1 MLDDWKIN
9 WEWRDLPPEVWDF
22 IKAHKF
28 FGMIIPKEYG
38 GLGFSPYAH
47 SEVVRKISSRSL
59 AAAVTVMVPNS
70 LGPGELLM
78 RFGTKEQQ
86 QRWLPRLADGRD
98 IPCFGLTSPEAG
110 SDAASMI
117 DSGIICKGNFEGRE
131 VLGLRL
137 NWHKRYITLGPV
149 ATLLGLA
156 FKAYDPDHLVG
167 QQEELG
173 ITVALIPTHL
183 PGVEIGH
190 RHLPAMQVF
199 QNGPNWGRDV
209 FIPMDYIIGGQE
221 RLGQGWKMLMTALAA
236 GRGISLPSLSAAGA
250 AYAARTTGAYAR
262 IREQFNIPIG
272 KFEGIEEPLARI
284 AGTAYL
290 LDAARRLTCAA
301 LNQGHHPAVISGI
314 MKLQATERMRIAI
327 DDAMDIH
334 GGKAV
339 IDGPQNYMG
348 NLYRSVPVGITVE
361 GANILTRNLIVFGQG
376 AIRAHPYLLR
386 GDERARRRRTAPR
399 GSTPSTRRSGNM
411 SATAS
416 PRCSG
421 PGAAAG
427 AAACSS
433 PAPDAGE
440 ATGFYRQLSRYS
452 SAFALCADM
461 ALLTLGGALKRKEML
476 SARFGDILSELYLL
490 SAALKRWQDEGRQ
503 AADFAALEW
512 CMASGFRTIENR
524 FAEILANL
532 PNRFVAVIL
541 KFLIQPFGA
550 RVLGPSDRVVHQ
562 CAQLVL
568 EPSAARDRLTP
579 DLSHV
584 DDDRGVAR
592 LEKAFLLVTGAEDIA
607 RKMRA
612 AHIHDW
618 QGGASRRASSRKA
631 EGEQIAAAHEAVAK
645 VIEVDDF
652 APEALSPIYKKP
664 ADVHQFFQEL
674 GETEGGKLM
683 ARPVYIIDGSR
694 TPFLKARSGPG
705 PFTPVDLAVQCG
717 RPLLARQPF
726 APDAFDQVILGCVN
740 VIADEMNPAR
750 VAALRLGMGEAMVAF
765 TVQINCGSG
774 MQSIDTG
781 LSLHPRRRLGSD
793 PGRRRGSAELR
804 AAGLAAAGRALV
816 RGPGRRQGHSAA
828 RSGGDRESAP
838 GLFQADHRPRAR
850 ADRSDH
856 RTQHGADRRSGRP
869 SLRHHPR
876 AIGCLCG
883 RKPQAAG
890 QRAGARFS
898 QGRGRDRVRAR
909 RQILR
914 S

>member
-1 MLDDWKIN
+1 MSFRRDYLSKPIFSWARGVLPTMSDTEREALEAGDVWWDADLFTGNPDWSKLLAFAPAKLTDEENAFLHGPVDELCAMLDEWKIN
-9 WEWRDLPPEVWDF
+9 WEWRDLPPEVWSF
-22 IKAHKF
+22 IKAKKF
-28 FGMIIPKEYG
+28 FGMIIPKEFG

-59 AAAVTVMVPNS
+59 TAAVTVMVPNS

-86 QRWLPRLADGRD
+86 DRWLPRLAAGQD

-117 DSGIICKGNFEGRE
+117 DTGVICKGNFEGRE
-131 VLGLRL
+131 VIGLKL

-167 QQEELG
+167 DQEELG

-183 PGVEIGH
+183 PGVSIGH

-209 FIPMDYIIGGQE
+209 FIPLDYIIGGQE

-262 IREQFNIPIG
+262 IREQFGISIS

-301 LNQGHHPAVISGI
+301 LNEGHHPAVISGI
-314 MKLQATERMRIAI
+314 MKLHATERMRIAI

-339 IDGPQNYMG
+339 IDGPQNYLG
-348 NLYRSVPVGITVE
+348 GLYRSVPVGITVE

-376 AIRAHPYLLR
+376 AIRAHPYLLQEMNALSETDR
-386 GDERARRRRTAPR
+386 DKGLTAFDTAFWKHVGHSFATMFRAW
-399 GSTPSTRRSGNM
+399 GRSWSFGLF
-411 SATAS
+411 A
-416 PRCSG
+416 
-421 PGAAAG
+421 
-427 AAACSS
+427 
-433 PAPDAGE
+433 PAPDAGD
-440 ATGFYRQLSRYS
+440 ATEFYRQLSRYS

-490 SAALKRWQDEGRQ
+490 SAALKRWQDESRQ
-503 AADFAALEW
+503 KEDLPALQW
-512 CMASGFRTIENR
+512 CMASGFKTIENR

-532 PNRFVAVIL
+532 PNRPVAWML

-550 RVLGPSDRVVHQ
+550 RVTGPSDRVVHL

-568 EPSAARDRLTP
+568 SPSAARDRLTP
-579 DLSHV
+579 DLAFV
-584 DDDRGVAR
+584 EDDGGIAR
-592 LEKAFLLVTGAEDIA
+592 LEKAFRLVTAAEDA
-607 RKMRA
+607 AKQLRA
-612 AHIHDW
+612 ARLLDW
-618 QGGASRRASSRKA
+618 KDAVKKGVLTEAD
-631 EGEQIAAAHEAVAK
+631 GEKLAAAHEAVAK

-652 APEALSPIYKKP
+652 APEALSPIYKKT

-674 GETEGGKLM
+674 GE
-683 ARPVYIIDGSR
+683 
-694 TPFLKARSGPG
+694 
-705 PFTPVDLAVQCG
+705 Q
-717 RPLLARQPF
+717 
-726 APDAFDQVILGCVN
+726 
-740 VIADEMNPAR
+740 
-750 VAALRLGMGEAMVAF
+750 
-765 TVQINCGSG
+765 
-774 MQSIDTG
+774 
-781 LSLHPRRRLGSD
+781 
-793 PGRRRGSAELR
+793 R
-804 AAGLAAAGRALV
+804 AA
-816 RGPGRRQGHSAA
+816 S
-828 RSGGDRESAP
+828 
-838 GLFQADHRPRAR
+838 
-850 ADRSDH
+850 
-856 RTQHGADRRSGRP
+856 
-869 SLRHHPR
+869 
-876 AIGCLCG
+876 
-883 RKPQAAG
+883 
-890 QRAGARFS
+890 
-898 QGRGRDRVRAR
+898 
-909 RQILR
+909 
-914 S
+914 

>member
-1 MLDDWKIN
+1 
-9 WEWRDLPPEVWDF
+9 
-22 IKAHKF
+22 
-28 FGMIIPKEYG
+28 
-38 GLGFSPYAH
+38 
-47 SEVVRKISSRSL
+47 
-59 AAAVTVMVPNS
+59 MVD
-70 LGPGELLM
+70 
-78 RFGTKEQQ
+78 T
-86 QRWLPRLADGRD
+86 
-98 IPCFGLTSPEAG
+98 
-110 SDAASMI
+110 
-117 DSGIICKGNFEGRE
+117 GIICKGNFEGRE

-167 QQEELG
+167 QQEDLG

-183 PGVEIGH
+183 PGVEIGR

-262 IREQFNIPIG
+262 IREQFGISIG

-314 MKLQATERMRIAI
+314 MKLHATERMRIAI

-339 IDGPQNYMG
+339 IDGPQNYLG

-376 AIRAHPYLLR
+376 AIRAHPFLL
-386 GDERARRRRTAPR
+386 DEMNALGEADRAKGLDAFDKTFWNHVGHSFKTMFRAW
-399 GSTPSTRRSGNM
+399 SRSW
-411 SATAS
+411 
-416 PRCSG
+416 SG
-421 PGAAAG
+421 GLFA
-427 AAACSS
+427 

-440 ATGFYRQLSRYS
+440 ATRFYRQLSRYS

-503 AADFAALEW
+503 REDFAALEW

-550 RVLGPSDRVVHQ
+550 KVTGPSDRVVHQ

-568 EPSAARDRLTP
+568 EPSAARDRLTA

-584 DDDRGVAR
+584 DDDGGIAR
-592 LEKAFLLVTGAEDIA
+592 LEKAFLLVTAAEDIS
-607 RKMRA
+607 KQMRA
-612 AHIHDW
+612 ARLHDW
-618 QGGASRRASSRKA
+618 KEAVKKGVITQAD
-631 EGEQIAAAHEAVAK
+631 GEKLQAAHEAVAK

-652 APEALSPIYKKP
+652 AAEALSPIYRKG

-674 GETEGGKLM
+674 GE
-683 ARPVYIIDGSR
+683 
-694 TPFLKARSGPG
+694 
-705 PFTPVDLAVQCG
+705 Q
-717 RPLLARQPF
+717 
-726 APDAFDQVILGCVN
+726 
-740 VIADEMNPAR
+740 
-750 VAALRLGMGEAMVAF
+750 
-765 TVQINCGSG
+765 
-774 MQSIDTG
+774 
-781 LSLHPRRRLGSD
+781 
-793 PGRRRGSAELR
+793 R
-804 AAGLAAAGRALV
+804 AA
-816 RGPGRRQGHSAA
+816 S
-828 RSGGDRESAP
+828 
-838 GLFQADHRPRAR
+838 
-850 ADRSDH
+850 
-856 RTQHGADRRSGRP
+856 
-869 SLRHHPR
+869 
-876 AIGCLCG
+876 
-883 RKPQAAG
+883 
-890 QRAGARFS
+890 
-898 QGRGRDRVRAR
+898 
-909 RQILR
+909 
-914 S
+914 

>member
-1 MLDDWKIN
+1 MSFRRDNITKPIFSWARGVLPTMSDTEREALEAGDVWWDADLFTGNPDWPKFLAYAPAKLTDEEHAFLHGPVDELCKMLDEWKIN
-9 WEWRDLPPEVWDF
+9 WEWRDLPPEVWSF
-22 IKAHKF
+22 IKANKF
-28 FGMIIPKEYG
+28 FGMIIPKEFG

-59 AAAVTVMVPNS
+59 TAAVTVMVPNS

-78 RFGTKEQQ
+78 RFGTREQQ
-86 QRWLPRLADGRD
+86 EKWLPRLADGRD

-110 SDAASMI
+110 SDAASMV
-117 DSGIICKGNFEGRE
+117 DTGIICKGMFEGRE
-131 VLGLRL
+131 VIGLRL

-167 QQEELG
+167 QEEELG

-183 PGVEIGH
+183 PGVSIGH

-209 FIPMDYIIGGQE
+209 FIPLDYIIGGQE

-262 IREQFNIPIG
+262 IREQFGISIS

-301 LNQGHHPAVISGI
+301 LNEGHHPAVISGI
-314 MKLQATERMRIAI
+314 MKLHATERMRIAI

-339 IDGPQNYMG
+339 IDGPQNYLG

-376 AIRAHPYLLR
+376 AIRAHPYLLQEMNAL
-386 GDERARRRRTAPR
+386 GDTDREKGLTAFDTAFWKHVGHSLATMFRAW
-399 GSTPSTRRSGNM
+399 GRSWTFGLF
-411 SATAS
+411 A
-416 PRCSG
+416 
-421 PGAAAG
+421 
-427 AAACSS
+427 

-440 ATGFYRQLSRYS
+440 ATEYYRQLSRYS

-490 SAALKRWQDEGRQ
+490 SAVLKRWQDEGRQ
-503 AADFAALEW
+503 KEDLPALEW
-512 CMASGFRTIENR
+512 CMATGFKTIENR

-532 PNRFVAVIL
+532 PNRFVAIIL
-541 KFLIQPFGA
+541 KFLVQPFGA
-550 RVLGPSDRVVHQ
+550 RVVGPSDRVVHQ

-568 EPSAARDRLTP
+568 SPSAARDRLTP
-579 DLSHV
+579 DLAFV
-584 DDDRGVAR
+584 DDDGGIAR
-592 LEKAFLLVTGAEDIA
+592 LEKAFRLVHEAEDA
-607 RKMRA
+607 AKQLRA
-612 AHIHDW
+612 ARIHDW
-618 QGGASRRASSRKA
+618 KEAVKKGVITESDGARL
-631 EGEQIAAAHEAVAK
+631 AAAHEAVTK

-652 APEALSPIYKKP
+652 APEALSPIYKKS

-674 GETEGGKLM
+674 GE
-683 ARPVYIIDGSR
+683 
-694 TPFLKARSGPG
+694 
-705 PFTPVDLAVQCG
+705 Q
-717 RPLLARQPF
+717 
-726 APDAFDQVILGCVN
+726 
-740 VIADEMNPAR
+740 
-750 VAALRLGMGEAMVAF
+750 
-765 TVQINCGSG
+765 
-774 MQSIDTG
+774 
-781 LSLHPRRRLGSD
+781 
-793 PGRRRGSAELR
+793 R
-804 AAGLAAAGRALV
+804 AA
-816 RGPGRRQGHSAA
+816 S
-828 RSGGDRESAP
+828 
-838 GLFQADHRPRAR
+838 
-850 ADRSDH
+850 
-856 RTQHGADRRSGRP
+856 
-869 SLRHHPR
+869 
-876 AIGCLCG
+876 
-883 RKPQAAG
+883 
-890 QRAGARFS
+890 
-898 QGRGRDRVRAR
+898 
-909 RQILR
+909 
-914 S
+914 

>member
-1 MLDDWKIN
+1 MSFRRDYLSKPIFSWARGVLPTMSDTEREALEAGDVWWDADLFTGNPDWSKLLAFAPARLTEEENAFLHGPVDELCAMLDEWKIN
-9 WEWRDLPPEVWDF
+9 WEWRDLPPEVWSF
-22 IKAHKF
+22 IKAKKF
-28 FGMIIPKEYG
+28 FGMIIPKEFG

-59 AAAVTVMVPNS
+59 TAAVTVMVPNS

-86 QRWLPRLADGRD
+86 DKWLPRLAAGQD

-117 DSGIICKGNFEGRE
+117 DTGIICKGNFEGRE
-131 VLGLRL
+131 VLGLKL

-156 FKAYDPDHLVG
+156 FKAFDPDHLVG
-167 QQEELG
+167 SEEELG

-183 PGVEIGH
+183 PGVSIGQ

-209 FIPMDYIIGGQE
+209 FIPLDYIIGGQE

-262 IREQFNIPIG
+262 IREQFGISIS

-301 LNQGHHPAVISGI
+301 LNEGHHPAVISGI
-314 MKLQATERMRIAI
+314 MKLHATERMRIAI

-339 IDGPQNYMG
+339 IDGPQNYLG
-348 NLYRSVPVGITVE
+348 GLYRSVPVGITVE

-376 AIRAHPYLLR
+376 AIRAHPYLLQEMNALSETDR
-386 GDERARRRRTAPR
+386 DKGLTAFDTAFWKHVGHGFATMFRAW
-399 GSTPSTRRSGNM
+399 GRSWTFGLF
-411 SATAS
+411 A
-416 PRCSG
+416 
-421 PGAAAG
+421 
-427 AAACSS
+427 
-433 PAPDAGE
+433 PAPDAGD
-440 ATGFYRQLSRYS
+440 ATEFYRQLSRYS

-461 ALLTLGGALKRKEML
+461 TLLTLGGALKRKEML

-503 AADFAALEW
+503 KEDLPALQW
-512 CMASGFRTIENR
+512 CMASGFKTIENR

-532 PNRFVAVIL
+532 PNRPVAWLL

-550 RVLGPSDRVVHQ
+550 RVTGPSDSVVHL

-568 EPSAARDRLTP
+568 SPSAARDRLTP
-579 DLSHV
+579 DLAFV
-584 DDDRGVAR
+584 EDDGGMER
-592 LEKAFLLVTGAEDIA
+592 LEKAFRLVIESEDA
-607 RKMRA
+607 AKQLRA
-612 AHIHDW
+612 ARLHDW
-618 QGGASRRASSRKA
+618 KEAVRKGVITEA
-631 EGEQIAAAHEAVAK
+631 DGERLAAAHEAVAK

-652 APEALSPIYKKP
+652 APEALSPIYKKT

-674 GETEGGKLM
+674 GE
-683 ARPVYIIDGSR
+683 
-694 TPFLKARSGPG
+694 
-705 PFTPVDLAVQCG
+705 Q
-717 RPLLARQPF
+717 
-726 APDAFDQVILGCVN
+726 
-740 VIADEMNPAR
+740 
-750 VAALRLGMGEAMVAF
+750 
-765 TVQINCGSG
+765 
-774 MQSIDTG
+774 
-781 LSLHPRRRLGSD
+781 
-793 PGRRRGSAELR
+793 R
-804 AAGLAAAGRALV
+804 AA
-816 RGPGRRQGHSAA
+816 S
-828 RSGGDRESAP
+828 
-838 GLFQADHRPRAR
+838 
-850 ADRSDH
+850 
-856 RTQHGADRRSGRP
+856 
-869 SLRHHPR
+869 
-876 AIGCLCG
+876 
-883 RKPQAAG
+883 
-890 QRAGARFS
+890 
-898 QGRGRDRVRAR
+898 
-909 RQILR
+909 
-914 S
+914 

>member
-1 MLDDWKIN
+1 MSFRRDYLSKPIFSWARGVLPTMSDTEREALEAGDVWWDADLFTGNPDWSKLLANAPAKLTDQENAFLHGPVDELCKMLDEWKIN
-9 WEWRDLPPEVWDF
+9 WEWRDLPPEVWAF
-22 IKAHKF
+22 IKANKF
-28 FGMIIPKEYG
+28 FGMIIPKEFG

-59 AAAVTVMVPNS
+59 TAAVTVMVPNS

-78 RFGTKEQQ
+78 RFGTREQQ
-86 QRWLPRLADGRD
+86 DKWLPRLAAGQD

-131 VLGLRL
+131 VIGLRL

-167 QQEELG
+167 TQDELG

-183 PGVEIGH
+183 PGVSIGR

-199 QNGPNWGRDV
+199 QNGPNWGKDV
-209 FIPMDYIIGGQE
+209 FIPLDYIIGGQE

-262 IREQFNIPIG
+262 IREQFGISIS

-301 LNQGHHPAVISGI
+301 LNEGHHPAVISGI
-314 MKLQATERMRIAI
+314 MKLHATERMRIAI

-339 IDGPQNYMG
+339 IDGPQNYLG
-348 NLYRSVPVGITVE
+348 GLYRSVPVGITVE

-376 AIRAHPYLLR
+376 AIRAHPYLLQEMNALGETDR
-386 GDERARRRRTAPR
+386 DKGLTAFDTAFWKHVGHSFATMFRAW
-399 GSTPSTRRSGNM
+399 GRSWSFGLF
-411 SATAS
+411 A
-416 PRCSG
+416 
-421 PGAAAG
+421 
-427 AAACSS
+427 
-433 PAPDAGE
+433 PAPDAGD
-440 ATGFYRQLSRYS
+440 ATEFYRQLSRYS

-503 AADFAALEW
+503 KDDLPALEW
-512 CMASGFRTIENR
+512 CMASGFKTIENR

-532 PNRFVAVIL
+532 PNRPVAWLL

-550 RVLGPSDRVVHQ
+550 RVTGPSDRVVQQ

-568 EPSAARDRLTP
+568 SPSAARDRLTP
-579 DLSHV
+579 DLAFV
-584 DDDRGVAR
+584 EDDGGIAR
-592 LEKAFLLVTGAEDIA
+592 LEKAFCLVTAAEDA
-607 RKMRA
+607 AKQLRA
-612 AHIHDW
+612 ARLQDW
-618 QGGASRRASSRKA
+618 K
-631 EGEQIAAAHEAVAK
+631 EGVKKGVITQDDGEKLAAAHEAVAK

-652 APEALSPIYKKP
+652 APEALSPIYKKS

-674 GETEGGKLM
+674 GE
-683 ARPVYIIDGSR
+683 
-694 TPFLKARSGPG
+694 
-705 PFTPVDLAVQCG
+705 Q
-717 RPLLARQPF
+717 
-726 APDAFDQVILGCVN
+726 
-740 VIADEMNPAR
+740 
-750 VAALRLGMGEAMVAF
+750 
-765 TVQINCGSG
+765 
-774 MQSIDTG
+774 
-781 LSLHPRRRLGSD
+781 
-793 PGRRRGSAELR
+793 R
-804 AAGLAAAGRALV
+804 AA
-816 RGPGRRQGHSAA
+816 S
-828 RSGGDRESAP
+828 
-838 GLFQADHRPRAR
+838 
-850 ADRSDH
+850 
-856 RTQHGADRRSGRP
+856 
-869 SLRHHPR
+869 
-876 AIGCLCG
+876 
-883 RKPQAAG
+883 
-890 QRAGARFS
+890 
-898 QGRGRDRVRAR
+898 
-909 RQILR
+909 
-914 S
+914 

>member
-1 MLDDWKIN
+1 MSFRRDYMTKPIFSWARGVLPTMSDTEREALEAGDVWWDADLFTGNPDWSKLLAFAPARLTDEEQAFLHGPVDELCRMLDEWKIN
-9 WEWRDLPPEVWDF
+9 WEWRDLPPEVWAF
-22 IKAHKF
+22 IKAKKF
-28 FGMIIPKEYG
+28 FGMIIPREFG

-59 AAAVTVMVPNS
+59 TAAVTVMVPNS

-86 QRWLPRLADGRD
+86 DKWLPRLASGQD

-117 DSGIICKGNFEGRE
+117 DTGIICKGDFEGRE

-167 QQEELG
+167 SEEELG

-183 PGVEIGH
+183 PGVSIGH

-209 FIPMDYIIGGQE
+209 FIPLDYIIGGQE

-262 IREQFNIPIG
+262 IREQFGISIS

-301 LNQGHHPAVISGI
+301 LNEGHHPAVISGI
-314 MKLQATERMRIAI
+314 MKLHATERMRIAI

-339 IDGPQNYMG
+339 IDGPQNYLG
-348 NLYRSVPVGITVE
+348 GLYRSVPVGITVE

-376 AIRAHPYLLR
+376 AIRAHPYLLQEMNALGEPDR
-386 GDERARRRRTAPR
+386 DKGLTAFDTAFWKHVGHSFATMFRAW
-399 GSTPSTRRSGNM
+399 GRSWSFGLF
-411 SATAS
+411 A
-416 PRCSG
+416 
-421 PGAAAG
+421 
-427 AAACSS
+427 
-433 PAPDAGE
+433 PAPDAGD
-440 ATGFYRQLSRYS
+440 ATEFYRQLSRYS
-452 SAFALCADM
+452 SAFALSADM

-503 AADFAALEW
+503 KEDIPALQW
-512 CMASGFRTIENR
+512 CMASGFKTIENR
-524 FAEILANL
+524 FAEIFANL
-532 PNRFVAVIL
+532 PNRPVAWLL

-550 RVLGPSDRVVHQ
+550 RVTGPSDRVVQQ

-568 EPSAARDRLTP
+568 SPSAARDRLTP
-579 DLSHV
+579 DLAFV
-584 DDDRGVAR
+584 EDDGGIAR
-592 LEKAFLLVTGAEDIA
+592 LEKAFRLVTEAEDA
-607 RKMRA
+607 AKQLRA
-612 AHIHDW
+612 ARLHDW
-618 QGGASRRASSRKA
+618 KDAVKKGVITEAD
-631 EGEQIAAAHEAVAK
+631 GEKLAAAHEAVAK

-652 APEALSPIYKKP
+652 APEALSPIYKKS

-674 GETEGGKLM
+674 GE
-683 ARPVYIIDGSR
+683 
-694 TPFLKARSGPG
+694 
-705 PFTPVDLAVQCG
+705 Q
-717 RPLLARQPF
+717 
-726 APDAFDQVILGCVN
+726 
-740 VIADEMNPAR
+740 
-750 VAALRLGMGEAMVAF
+750 
-765 TVQINCGSG
+765 
-774 MQSIDTG
+774 
-781 LSLHPRRRLGSD
+781 
-793 PGRRRGSAELR
+793 R
-804 AAGLAAAGRALV
+804 AA
-816 RGPGRRQGHSAA
+816 S
-828 RSGGDRESAP
+828 
-838 GLFQADHRPRAR
+838 
-850 ADRSDH
+850 
-856 RTQHGADRRSGRP
+856 
-869 SLRHHPR
+869 
-876 AIGCLCG
+876 
-883 RKPQAAG
+883 
-890 QRAGARFS
+890 
-898 QGRGRDRVRAR
+898 
-909 RQILR
+909 
-914 S
+914 